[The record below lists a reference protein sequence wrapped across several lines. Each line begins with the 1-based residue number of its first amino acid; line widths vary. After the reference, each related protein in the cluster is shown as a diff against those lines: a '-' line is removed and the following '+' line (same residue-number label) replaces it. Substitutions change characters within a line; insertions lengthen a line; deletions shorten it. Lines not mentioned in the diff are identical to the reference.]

1 MNSKD
6 GRNAIFF
13 SIIELYIGGAG
24 MEWET
29 YFQKRILDRGYDYYF
44 DDRVED
50 LHINSNRIK
59 AVVHGTDFYHVEIK
73 LKGNQIIGMSCDC
86 PYAQDGHNCKHMAAV
101 LYEWQLSATYP
112 VIDNSKLVKEAS
124 EEDVRSFLIQV
135 LDDNPDIVESF
146 KQYTQNEFSLTT
158 MIDDL
163 EGVVDSYSDGYH
175 YIDYE
180 FSRDFCDN
188 YEDAVDKWLDLLK
201 NKKQYSLAFK
211 FLLKAYDIFDKLD
224 IDDNEGETF
233 DVSFYI
239 IDAWSNI
246 IMCMEKSERIDAFN
260 LLKQFLNNIR
270 YSYDRI
276 DILQVFFNH
285 LKGEDLLK
293 LQIDFVK
300 EQLDYIENHNDIFDK
315 EYVLDGFAKMYLELL
330 KKNHASKK
338 EINAIYKKYWEC
350 GSIRMDCVYTCINN
364 EEYDEALDYI
374 DKCIDL
380 DYENQA
386 LMKRNIELKKD
397 IYMEQGNIAAYK
409 EELKN
414 LILFFNDT
422 NIEDYIELKS
432 CYLDKEWIKE
442 RDSIIEQLTPGRFLC
457 EILETEQLYEKL
469 IDVLLRSGDKYLLH
483 QYTDILSE
491 KYPEQLLQVYQETVE
506 KQAESKGSRKHYY
519 QIVEE
524 LRIMKSISGG
534 DKVVD
539 EIIKRWKV
547 QYKNR
552 SAMLDELSQL

>member
-1 MNSKD
+1 
-6 GRNAIFF
+6 
-13 SIIELYIGGAG
+13 

-50 LHINSNRIK
+50 LRINSNRIK
-59 AVVHGTDFYHVEIK
+59 AVVNGTDFYHVEIK
-73 LKGNQIIGMSCDC
+73 LNGNKIIGMSCDC
-86 PYAQDGHNCKHMAAV
+86 PYAEDGHNCKHMAAV
-101 LYEWQLSATYP
+101 LYEWQLSATHP

-135 LDDNPDIVESF
+135 LNDQPSLVETF

-180 FSRDFCDN
+180 FSCDFCDN
-188 YEDAVDKWLDLLK
+188 YEDAIFKWLDLLK
-201 NKKQYSLAFK
+201 EKKQYSLAFK

-224 IDDNEGETF
+224 IEDNEGETY
-233 DVSFYI
+233 DVSFSI
-239 IDAWSNI
+239 INACSNI

-276 DILQVFFNH
+276 DILQVFFNY

-300 EQLDYIENHNDIFDK
+300 EQLDYIESHNDILDR
-315 EYVLDGFAKMYLELL
+315 EYVLDGFAKMYLDLL
-330 KKNHASKK
+330 RKNNVSNQ
-338 EINAIYKKYWEC
+338 EINVIYKKYWKC
-350 GSIRMDCVYTCINN
+350 DSIRMDCVFTCINN
-364 EEYDEALDYI
+364 KEYDKALDYI

-386 LMKRNIELKKD
+386 LMKRDIELKKD
-397 IYMEQGNIAAYK
+397 IYKKQGNTKAYR

-422 NIEDYIELKS
+422 NIDDYIELRS
-432 CYLDKEWIKE
+432 HYNDKEWITE
-442 RDSIIEQLTPGRFLC
+442 RDSLIEQLAPGCFLC
-457 EILETEQLYEKL
+457 EILETEQLYGQL
-469 IDVLLRSGDKYLLH
+469 FDVILRSNNRDLLH
-483 QYTDILSE
+483 QYTHVLNDE
-491 KYPEQLLQVYQETVE
+491 YPEKLIQLYREFVE
-506 KQAESKGSRKHYY
+506 KQAEFTGSRKHYY
-519 QIVEE
+519 LIVEE
-524 LRIMKSISGG
+524 LRIMKSITGG

-539 EIIKRWKV
+539 EIIKKWKI

-552 SAMLDELSQL
+552 SAMLDELNRV

>member
-1 MNSKD
+1 
-6 GRNAIFF
+6 
-13 SIIELYIGGAG
+13 

-397 IYMEQGNIAAYK
+397 IYMEQGNIKAYK

-432 CYLDKEWIKE
+432 CYLDKEWIEE

>member
-1 MNSKD
+1 M
-6 GRNAIFF
+6 
-13 SIIELYIGGAG
+13 GGAY

-50 LHINSNRIK
+50 LRINSNRIK
-59 AVVHGTDFYHVEIK
+59 AVVNGTDFYHVEIK
-73 LKGNQIIGMSCDC
+73 LNGNQIIGMSCDC

-180 FSRDFCDN
+180 FSHDFCDN

-201 NKKQYSLAFK
+201 NKKQYSLAFQ

-300 EQLDYIENHNDIFDK
+300 EQLDYIESHNDILDR
-315 EYVLDGFAKMYLELL
+315 EYVLDGFAKMYLDLL
-330 KKNHASKK
+330 RKNNVSNQ
-338 EINAIYKKYWEC
+338 EINVIYKKYWKC
-350 GSIRMDCVYTCINN
+350 DSIRMDCVFTCINN
-364 EEYDEALDYI
+364 KEYDKALDYI

-386 LMKRNIELKKD
+386 LMKRDIELKKD
-397 IYMEQGNIAAYK
+397 IYKKQGNTKAYR

-422 NIEDYIELKS
+422 NIDDYIELRS
-432 CYLDKEWIKE
+432 HYNDKEWITE
-442 RDSIIEQLTPGRFLC
+442 RDSLIEQLAPGCFLC
-457 EILETEQLYEKL
+457 EILETEQLYGQL
-469 IDVLLRSGDKYLLH
+469 FDVILRSNNRDLLH
-483 QYTDILSE
+483 QYTHVLNDE
-491 KYPEQLLQVYQETVE
+491 YPEKLIQLYREFVE
-506 KQAESKGSRKHYY
+506 KQAESTGSRKHYY

-524 LRIMKSISGG
+524 LRIMKSITGG

-539 EIIKRWKV
+539 EIIKKWKI

-552 SAMLDELSQL
+552 SAMLDELNRV

>member
-73 LKGNQIIGMSCDC
+73 LNGNQIIGMSCDC

-124 EEDVRSFLIQV
+124 EEDVRLFLIQV

-180 FSRDFCDN
+180 FSCDFCDN

-300 EQLDYIENHNDIFDK
+300 EQLDYIESHNDILDR

-330 KKNHASKK
+330 KKNNASKK

-350 GSIRMDCVYTCINN
+350 GSIRMDCIYTCINN
-364 EEYDEALDYI
+364 EEFDKALDCI

-380 DYENQA
+380 DYENQV

-397 IYMEQGNIAAYK
+397 IYMEQGNIKAYK

-432 CYLDKEWIKE
+432 CYLDKEWIEE
-442 RDSIIEQLTPGRFLC
+442 RDSIIEQLAPGRFLC

-469 IDVLLRSGDKYLLH
+469 IDVLLRSDDKYLLH
-483 QYTDILSE
+483 QYTDILNE
-491 KYPEQLLQVYQETVE
+491 KYPKQLLQVYRENVE

-539 EIIKRWKV
+539 EIIKKWKV

-552 SAMLDELSQL
+552 SAMMDELNRV

>member
-1 MNSKD
+1 
-6 GRNAIFF
+6 
-13 SIIELYIGGAG
+13 
-24 MEWET
+24 MEWES

-50 LHINSNRIK
+50 LRITPNRIK
-59 AVVHGTDFYHVEIK
+59 AVVYGTHPYHVEIK
-73 LKGNQIIGMSCDC
+73 LNGNQIIGMSCDC
-86 PYAQDGHNCKHMAAV
+86 PYAQDEHNCKHMAAV
-101 LYEWQLSATYP
+101 LYEWQLSATHP

-135 LDDNPDIVESF
+135 LNDQPSLVETF

-180 FSRDFCDN
+180 FSCDFCDN
-188 YEDAVDKWLDLLK
+188 YEDAIFKWLDLLK
-201 NKKQYSLAFK
+201 EKKQYSLAFK

-224 IDDNEGETF
+224 IEDNEGETY
-233 DVSFYI
+233 DVSFSI
-239 IDAWSNI
+239 INACSNI

-276 DILQVFFNH
+276 DILQVFFNY

-300 EQLDYIENHNDIFDK
+300 EQLDYIESHNDILDR
-315 EYVLDGFAKMYLELL
+315 EYVFDGFAKMYLEFL
-330 KKNHASKK
+330 KKNNASKK

-364 EEYDEALDYI
+364 EEFDKALDYI

-397 IYMEQGNIAAYK
+397 IYMEQGNIKAYK

-422 NIEDYIELKS
+422 SIEDYIELRS
-432 CYLDKEWIKE
+432 CYLDKEWIEE

-457 EILETEQLYEKL
+457 EILETEQLYEQL
-469 IDVLLRSGDKYLLH
+469 LDVLLRSDDKYLLH
-483 QYTDILSE
+483 QYTDLLSK
-491 KYPEQLLQVYQETVE
+491 KYPEQLLQIYREIVE
-506 KQAESKGSRKHYY
+506 KQAESTGSRKHYY

-524 LRIMKSISGG
+524 LRIMKSINGG
-534 DKVVD
+534 DKIVD
-539 EIIKRWKV
+539 EIIKKWKV

-552 SAMLDELSQL
+552 SAMLDELNGI

>member
-1 MNSKD
+1 
-6 GRNAIFF
+6 
-13 SIIELYIGGAG
+13 

-29 YFQKRILDRGYDYYF
+29 YFQKRILDRGYEYYF
-44 DDRVED
+44 DDHVED

-73 LKGNQIIGMSCDC
+73 LNGNQIIGMSCDC
-86 PYAQDGHNCKHMAAV
+86 PSAQDGHNCKHMAAV

-135 LDDNPDIVESF
+135 LDANPDIVESF
-146 KQYTQNEFSLTT
+146 KQYKQNEFSLTT

-163 EGVVDSYSDGYH
+163 EGVCDSYSDGYH

-201 NKKQYSLAFK
+201 NKKQYSLAFQ

-224 IDDNEGETF
+224 IDDNEGETYN
-233 DVSFYI
+233 VSFYI

-300 EQLDYIENHNDIFDK
+300 EQLDYIESHNDILDR

-330 KKNHASKK
+330 KKNNASKK

-350 GSIRMDCVYTCINN
+350 GSIRMDCIYTCINN

-397 IYMEQGNIAAYK
+397 IYKKQGNTEAYR

-414 LILFFNDT
+414 LILFFDDT
-422 NIEDYIELKS
+422 NIEDYIELRS

-457 EILETEQLYEKL
+457 EILETEQLYEQL
-469 IDVLLRSGDKYLLH
+469 IDVLLRSDDKYLLH
-483 QYTDILSE
+483 QYTGLLSDE
-491 KYPEQLLQVYQETVE
+491 YPEQLLQVYRESVE

-524 LRIMKSISGG
+524 LRIMKSITGG

>member
-1 MNSKD
+1 
-6 GRNAIFF
+6 
-13 SIIELYIGGAG
+13 
-24 MEWET
+24 MEWES

-50 LHINSNRIK
+50 LRITPNRIK

-86 PYAQDGHNCKHMAAV
+86 PYAQDDHNCKHMAAV
-101 LYEWQLSATYP
+101 LYEWQLSATHP
-112 VIDNSKLVKEAS
+112 VINNSKLVKEAS
-124 EEDVRSFLIQV
+124 EEDVQSFLIQV
-135 LDDNPDIVESF
+135 LNDNPDLVETF
-146 KQYTQNEFSLTT
+146 KQYAQNEFSLDT

-163 EGVVDSYSDGYH
+163 EGVCDSYSDGYH

-180 FSRDFCDN
+180 FSTDFCDN
-188 YEDAVDKWLDLLK
+188 YEDAVFKWLDLLK
-201 NKKQYSLAFK
+201 EKKQYSLAFR

-224 IDDNEGETF
+224 IEDNEGET
-233 DVSFYI
+233 VELSFSI
-239 IDAWSNI
+239 INACSST
-246 IMCMEKSERIDAFN
+246 IMCMEESERIDAFN
-260 LLKQFLNNIR
+260 SLKQFLNNTR
-270 YSYDRI
+270 DYYARV

-300 EQLDYIENHNDIFDK
+300 EQLDYIDSHNDILDR
-315 EYVLDGFAKMYLELL
+315 EYVLDGFSKMYLELL
-330 KKNHASKK
+330 KKNNASKK
-338 EINAIYKKYWEC
+338 EINAIYKKYWKC

-364 EEYDEALDYI
+364 EEYDKALDYI

-397 IYMEQGNIAAYK
+397 IYKKQGNTKAYR

-422 NIEDYIELKS
+422 DIEDYIELRS
-432 CYLDKEWIKE
+432 CYLDKEWIEE
-442 RDSIIEQLTPGRFLC
+442 RDSIIQQLTPGRFLC
-457 EILETEQLYEKL
+457 EVLETEQLYEQL
-469 IDVLLRSGDKYLLH
+469 LDVILRSDDKYLLH
-483 QYTDILSE
+483 QYTDMLSD
-491 KYPEQLLQVYQETVE
+491 KYPEQLLKVYRERVE
-506 KQAESKGSRKHYY
+506 KQAESTGSRKHYY

-524 LRIMKSISGG
+524 LRIMKSITGG

-539 EIIKRWKV
+539 EIIKKWKV

-552 SAMLDELSQL
+552 SAMLDELNQL

>member
-1 MNSKD
+1 
-6 GRNAIFF
+6 
-13 SIIELYIGGAG
+13 
-24 MEWET
+24 MEWES

-44 DDRVED
+44 DERVED
-50 LHINSNRIK
+50 LRINSNRVK
-59 AVVHGTDFYHVEIK
+59 AVVQGTYSYHVEIK
-73 LKGNQIIGMSCDC
+73 LNGNKIIGMSCDC
-86 PYAQDGHNCKHMAAV
+86 PYAEDGHNCKHMAAV
-101 LYEWQLSATYP
+101 LYEWQLKATHP
-112 VIDNSKLVKEAS
+112 EIDGLQLVEDAS
-124 EEDVRSFLIQV
+124 EEDVRSFLVRV
-135 LDDNPDIVESF
+135 LEDNPNLIETF
-146 KQYTQNEFSLTT
+146 KHYTQNEISLDT

-163 EGVVDSYSDGYH
+163 EGVCDSYSDVYH

-180 FSRDFCDN
+180 FSCDFCDN
-188 YEDAVDKWLDLLK
+188 YEDAVNKWLDILK
-201 NKKQYSLAFK
+201 KKDQYSLAFK
-211 FLLKAYDIFDKLD
+211 FLLKAYEVFYKLD
-224 IDDNEGETF
+224 IEDDGVKTGALS
-233 DVSFYI
+233 VI
-239 IDAWSNI
+239 IISQWANI
-246 IMCMEKSERIDAFN
+246 IMCMDDLERLEAFVE
-260 LLKQFLNNIR
+260 LGQYLNSMR
-270 YSYDRI
+270 DYYDSQK
-276 DILQVFFNH
+276 ILEIFFEC
-285 LKGEDLLK
+285 LKGKEFLK
-293 LQIDFVK
+293 LKLDLVK
-300 EQLDYIENHNDIFDK
+300 EQLDYIESHDDILNR
-315 EYVLDGFAKMYLELL
+315 EYALEGFVQKYLELL
-330 KKNHASKK
+330 KKNNASKK
-338 EINAIYKKYWEC
+338 EISAIHEKYWEYIP
-350 GSIRMDCVYTCINN
+350 IRMDCVYTCINN
-364 EEYDEALDYI
+364 KEYDKALDYI
-374 DKCIDL
+374 DECIDFE
-380 DYENQA
+380 YENKDR
-386 LMKRNIELKKD
+386 MKFNITLKKD
-397 IYMEQGNIAAYK
+397 IYKKQGNTKAYR

>member
-1 MNSKD
+1 
-6 GRNAIFF
+6 
-13 SIIELYIGGAG
+13 

-50 LHINSNRIK
+50 LRINSNRIK
-59 AVVHGTDFYHVEIK
+59 AVVNGTDFYHVEIK
-73 LKGNQIIGMSCDC
+73 LNGNKIIGMSCDC
-86 PYAQDGHNCKHMAAV
+86 PYAEDGHNCKHMAAV
-101 LYEWQLSATYP
+101 LYEWQLSATHP

-135 LDDNPDIVESF
+135 LNDQPSLVETF

-180 FSRDFCDN
+180 FSCDFCDN
-188 YEDAVDKWLDLLK
+188 YEDAIFKWLDLLK
-201 NKKQYSLAFK
+201 EKKQYSLAFK

-224 IDDNEGETF
+224 IEDNEGETY
-233 DVSFYI
+233 DVSFSI
-239 IDAWSNI
+239 INACSNI

-276 DILQVFFNH
+276 DILQVFFNY

-300 EQLDYIENHNDIFDK
+300 EQLDYIESHNDILDR
-315 EYVLDGFAKMYLELL
+315 EYVLDGFAKMYLDLL
-330 KKNHASKK
+330 RKNNVSNQ
-338 EINAIYKKYWEC
+338 EINVIYKKYWKC
-350 GSIRMDCVYTCINN
+350 DSIRMDCVFTCINN
-364 EEYDEALDYI
+364 KEYDKALDYI

-386 LMKRNIELKKD
+386 LMKRDIELKKD
-397 IYMEQGNIAAYK
+397 IYKKQGNTKAYR

-422 NIEDYIELKS
+422 NIDDYIELRS
-432 CYLDKEWIKE
+432 HYNDKEWITE
-442 RDSIIEQLTPGRFLC
+442 RDSLIEQLAPGCFLC
-457 EILETEQLYEKL
+457 EILETEQLYEQL
-469 IDVLLRSGDKYLLH
+469 LDVLLRSDDKYLLH
-483 QYTDILSE
+483 QYTDLLSK
-491 KYPEQLLQVYQETVE
+491 KYPEQLLQIYRENVE
-506 KQAESKGSRKHYY
+506 KQAESTGSRKHYY

-524 LRIMKSISGG
+524 LRIMKFINGG
-534 DKVVD
+534 DKIVD
-539 EIIKRWKV
+539 EIIKKWKV

-552 SAMLDELSQL
+552 SAMLDELNGI

>member
-1 MNSKD
+1 
-6 GRNAIFF
+6 
-13 SIIELYIGGAG
+13 
-24 MEWET
+24 MEWES

-50 LHINSNRIK
+50 LRITPNRIK

-86 PYAQDGHNCKHMAAV
+86 PYAQDDHNCKHMAAV
-101 LYEWQLSATYP
+101 LYEWQLSATHP
-112 VIDNSKLVKEAS
+112 VINNSKLVKEAS
-124 EEDVRSFLIQV
+124 EEDVQSFLIQV
-135 LDDNPDIVESF
+135 LNDNPDLVETF
-146 KQYTQNEFSLTT
+146 KQYAQNEFSLDT

-163 EGVVDSYSDGYH
+163 EGVCDSYSDGYH

-180 FSRDFCDN
+180 FSTDFCDN
-188 YEDAVDKWLDLLK
+188 YEDAVFKWLDLLK
-201 NKKQYSLAFK
+201 EKKQYSLAFR

-224 IDDNEGETF
+224 IEDNEGET
-233 DVSFYI
+233 VELSFSI
-239 IDAWSNI
+239 INACSST
-246 IMCMEKSERIDAFN
+246 IMCMEESERIDAFN
-260 LLKQFLNNIR
+260 SLKQFLNNTR
-270 YSYDRI
+270 DYYARV

-300 EQLDYIENHNDIFDK
+300 EQLDYIDSHNDILDR
-315 EYVLDGFAKMYLELL
+315 EYVLDGFSKMYLELL
-330 KKNHASKK
+330 KKNNASKK
-338 EINAIYKKYWEC
+338 EINAIYKKYWKC

-364 EEYDEALDYI
+364 EEYDKALDYI

-397 IYMEQGNIAAYK
+397 IYKKQGNTKAYR

-422 NIEDYIELKS
+422 DIEDYIELRS
-432 CYLDKEWIKE
+432 CYLDKEWIEE
-442 RDSIIEQLTPGRFLC
+442 RDSIIQQLTPGRFLC
-457 EILETEQLYEKL
+457 EVLETEQLYEQL
-469 IDVLLRSGDKYLLH
+469 LDVILRSDDKYLLH
-483 QYTDILSE
+483 QYTDMLSD
-491 KYPEQLLQVYQETVE
+491 KYPEQLLKVYRERVE
-506 KQAESKGSRKHYY
+506 KQAESTGSRKHYY

-524 LRIMKSISGG
+524 LRIMKSITGG

-539 EIIKRWKV
+539 EIIKKWKI

>member
-1 MNSKD
+1 
-6 GRNAIFF
+6 
-13 SIIELYIGGAG
+13 

-29 YFQKRILDRGYDYYF
+29 YFQKRILDRGYEYYF
-44 DDRVED
+44 DDHVED

-73 LKGNQIIGMSCDC
+73 LNGNRIIGMSCDC
-86 PYAQDGHNCKHMAAV
+86 PYALDGHNCKHMAAV

-180 FSRDFCDN
+180 FSHDFCDN

-201 NKKQYSLAFK
+201 NKKQYSLAFQ

-300 EQLDYIENHNDIFDK
+300 EQLDYIESHNDILDR
-315 EYVLDGFAKMYLELL
+315 EYVLDGFAKMYLDLL
-330 KKNHASKK
+330 RKNNVSNQ
-338 EINAIYKKYWEC
+338 EINVIYKKYWKC
-350 GSIRMDCVYTCINN
+350 DSIRMDCVFTCINN
-364 EEYDEALDYI
+364 KEYDKALDYI

-386 LMKRNIELKKD
+386 LMKRDIELKKD
-397 IYMEQGNIAAYK
+397 IYKKQGNTKAYR

-422 NIEDYIELKS
+422 NIDDYIELRS
-432 CYLDKEWIKE
+432 HYNDKEWITE
-442 RDSIIEQLTPGRFLC
+442 RDSLIEQLAPGCFLC
-457 EILETEQLYEKL
+457 EILETEQLYGQL
-469 IDVLLRSGDKYLLH
+469 FDVILRSNNRDLLH
-483 QYTDILSE
+483 QYTHVLNDE
-491 KYPEQLLQVYQETVE
+491 YPEKLIQLYREFVE
-506 KQAESKGSRKHYY
+506 KQAESTGSRKHYY

-524 LRIMKSISGG
+524 LRIMKSITGG

-539 EIIKRWKV
+539 EIIKKWKI

-552 SAMLDELSQL
+552 SAMLDELNRV

>member
-29 YFQKRILDRGYDYYF
+29 YFQKRILDRVYDYYF

-397 IYMEQGNIAAYK
+397 IYMEQGNIKAYK

-432 CYLDKEWIKE
+432 CYLDKEWIEE

>member
-1 MNSKD
+1 
-6 GRNAIFF
+6 
-13 SIIELYIGGAG
+13 

-73 LKGNQIIGMSCDC
+73 LNGNQIIGMSCDC

-101 LYEWQLSATYP
+101 LYEWHLSATYP

-135 LDDNPDIVESF
+135 LDDNPDLVETF

-246 IMCMEKSERIDAFN
+246 IMCMEKLERIDAFN

-300 EQLDYIENHNDIFDK
+300 EQLDYIESHNDILDR

-330 KKNHASKK
+330 KKNNASKK

-350 GSIRMDCVYTCINN
+350 DSIRMDCIYTCINN
-364 EEYDEALDYI
+364 EEFDKALDCI

-397 IYMEQGNIAAYK
+397 IYMEQGNIKAYK

-432 CYLDKEWIKE
+432 CYLDKEWIEE
-442 RDSIIEQLTPGRFLC
+442 RDSIIEQLAPGRFLC

-469 IDVLLRSGDKYLLH
+469 IDVLLRSDDKYLLH
-483 QYTDILSE
+483 QYTDILNE

-539 EIIKRWKV
+539 EIIKKWKV

>member
-1 MNSKD
+1 
-6 GRNAIFF
+6 
-13 SIIELYIGGAG
+13 
-24 MEWET
+24 MEWES

-50 LHINSNRIK
+50 LRITPNRIK
-59 AVVHGTDFYHVEIK
+59 AVVYGTHPYHVEIK
-73 LKGNQIIGMSCDC
+73 LNGNQIIGMSCDC
-86 PYAQDGHNCKHMAAV
+86 PYAEDGHNCKHMAAV
-101 LYEWQLSATYP
+101 LYEWQLSATHP

-135 LDDNPDIVESF
+135 LNDQPSLVETF

-158 MIDDL
+158 VIDDL

-180 FSRDFCDN
+180 FSCDFCDN

-201 NKKQYSLAFK
+201 EKKQYSLAFK

-224 IDDNEGETF
+224 IEDNEGETY
-233 DVSFYI
+233 DVSFSI
-239 IDAWSNI
+239 INACSNI

-276 DILQVFFNH
+276 DILQVFFNY

-300 EQLDYIENHNDIFDK
+300 EQLDYIESHNDILDR
-315 EYVLDGFAKMYLELL
+315 EYVLDGFAKMYLEFL
-330 KKNHASKK
+330 KKNNASKK

-350 GSIRMDCVYTCINN
+350 GSIRIDCVYTCINN
-364 EEYDEALDYI
+364 KEYDKALDYI
-374 DKCIDL
+374 DECIDFE
-380 DYENQA
+380 YENQDR
-386 LMKRNIELKKD
+386 MKFNIKLKKD
-397 IYMEQGNIAAYK
+397 IYKKQGNIKAYR

-422 NIEDYIELKS
+422 NLEDYVELRS
-432 CYLDKEWIKE
+432 LFSDKEWIKE

-457 EILETEQLYEKL
+457 EILETEQLYEQL
-469 IDVLLRSGDKYLLH
+469 LDVLLRSDDKYLLH
-483 QYTDILSE
+483 QYTDLLSK
-491 KYPEQLLQVYQETVE
+491 KYPEQLLQIYRENVE
-506 KQAESKGSRKHYY
+506 KQAESTGSRKHYY

-524 LRIMKSISGG
+524 LRIMKFINGG
-534 DKVVD
+534 DKIVD
-539 EIIKRWKV
+539 EIIKKWKV

-552 SAMLDELSQL
+552 SAMLDELNGI

>member
-1 MNSKD
+1 
-6 GRNAIFF
+6 
-13 SIIELYIGGAG
+13 

-29 YFQKRILDRGYDYYF
+29 YFQKRILDRGYDYYL
-44 DDRVED
+44 DGCVED
-50 LHINSNRIK
+50 LRITPNRIK
-59 AVVHGTDFYHVEIK
+59 AVVYGTHPYHVEIK
-73 LKGNQIIGMSCDC
+73 LNGNRIIGMSCDC
-86 PYAQDGHNCKHMAAV
+86 PYAQDEHNCKHMAAV
-101 LYEWQLSATYP
+101 LYDWERNATHP

-135 LDDNPDIVESF
+135 LDDNPDLVETF

-163 EGVVDSYSDGYH
+163 EGVVDSYSDEYH

-180 FSRDFCDN
+180 FSCDFCE
-188 YEDAVDKWLDLLK
+188 YFETAVFKWLDLLK
-201 NKKQYSLAFK
+201 EKKQYSLAFE
-211 FLLKAYDIFDKLD
+211 FLLKAHDMLDKLD
-224 IDDNEGETF
+224 IDDVEGKTYEL
-233 DVSFYI
+233 SFAI
-239 IDAWSNI
+239 INVCAKMI
-246 IMCMEKSERIDAFN
+246 ICMEEPEIKDAFT
-260 LLKQFLNNIR
+260 LLQEYLNNVK
-270 YSYDRI
+270 YSYESL
-276 DILQVFFNH
+276 DILQPLFNRLNDEDF
-285 LKGEDLLK
+285 LKIK
-293 LQIDFVK
+293 LDFVK

-397 IYMEQGNIAAYK
+397 IYMEQGNIKAYK

-432 CYLDKEWIKE
+432 CYLDKEWIEE

-457 EILETEQLYEKL
+457 EILETEQLYEQL

-483 QYTDILSE
+483 QYTDMLSE
-491 KYPEQLLQVYQETVE
+491 KYPEQLLRVYQENVE

-524 LRIMKSISGG
+524 LRIMKSITGG

-539 EIIKRWKV
+539 EIIKKWKV

-552 SAMLDELSQL
+552 SAMMDELSVL

>member
-1 MNSKD
+1 
-6 GRNAIFF
+6 
-13 SIIELYIGGAG
+13 

-59 AVVHGTDFYHVEIK
+59 AVVYGTYPYHVEIK
-73 LKGNQIIGMSCDC
+73 LNGNRIIGMSCDC
-86 PYAQDGHNCKHMAAV
+86 PYAQDEHNCKHMAAV
-101 LYEWQLSATYP
+101 LYDWERNATHP

-135 LDDNPDIVESF
+135 LDDNPDLVETF

-163 EGVVDSYSDGYH
+163 EGVVNSYSDEYH

-180 FSRDFCDN
+180 FSCDFCE
-188 YEDAVDKWLDLLK
+188 YFETAVFKWLDLLK
-201 NKKQYSLAFK
+201 EKKQYSLAFE
-211 FLLKAYDIFDKLD
+211 FLLKAHDMLDKLD
-224 IDDNEGETF
+224 IDDVEGKTYEL
-233 DVSFYI
+233 SFAI
-239 IDAWSNI
+239 INACAKMI
-246 IMCMEKSERIDAFN
+246 ICMEEPEIKYAFT
-260 LLKQFLNNIR
+260 LLQEYLNNVK
-270 YSYDRI
+270 YSYESL
-276 DILQVFFNH
+276 DILQPLFNRLNDEDF
-285 LKGEDLLK
+285 LKIK
-293 LQIDFVK
+293 LDFVK

-397 IYMEQGNIAAYK
+397 IYMEQGNIVAYK